1 MPASAPVAAPDPVAA
16 NADVPAT
23 PAANASL
30 EAGDI
35 IVAINGTPTPTN
47 TELLNLLGSAAPN
60 QTITLT
66 YYSASQQALVVRPI
80 TLTSAETYT
89 HNAAD
94 KDRGFLGIEVLYL
107 TPGQLKTTLVAPATS
122 SAGPLIGSIDWII
135 LPLAGLQPVAGPVA
149 SFYHLTGP
157 FASWSS
163 GSFWVFANT
172 LYWLAWMNLL
182 LGMSNALPLVPLDGG
197 LLFRDFSASLAA
209 RLRKGWDE
217 AHLEQFGGQ
226 AALLSSLAVVALLL
240 WQFIGPR
247 L

>member
-1 MPASAPVAAPDPVAA
+1 LSVGIQPNANGVGIAAV
-16 NADVPAT
+16 VPST

-30 EAGDI
+30 AAGDI

-47 TELLNLLGSAAPN
+47 SELLNLLGAALPN
-60 QTITLT
+60 QTISLT
-66 YYSASQQALVVRPI
+66 YYSASQQAIVVRPV

-89 HNAAD
+89 HNAVD
-94 KDRGFLGIEVLYL
+94 RNRGFLGIQVLYL
-107 TPGQLKTTLVAPATS
+107 TPGQLKTTLVAPVTS
-122 SAGPLIGSIDWII
+122 SSGPLVGSIDWII

-149 SFYHLTGP
+149 SFYHESGP

-163 GSFWVFANT
+163 SSFWIFANT
-172 LYWLAWMNLL
+172 LYWLSWMNLL

-197 LLFRDFSASLAA
+197 LLFRDFSASIAA

-217 AHLEQFGGQ
+217 ARLEQFGGQ
-226 AALLSSLAVVALLL
+226 AAIVSSLAVVALLL